1 MSNVNEVLDSCMTI
15 EGAFA
20 VALVDFESG
29 LTLGTRCTRN
39 TFDIEVAAS
48 GNTQVVRAKMSVMK
62 NLKIEG
68 SIDDILISLQTQY
81 HLIRPLTTMR
91 NLFMYLA
98 IDRQRGNLGMARH
111 MLTTFER
118 DLRV

>member
-39 TFDIEVAAS
+39 NFDIEVAAS
-48 GNTQVVRAKMSVMK
+48 GKYAGRSRK
-62 NLKIEG
+62 N
-68 SIDDILISLQTQY
+68 
-81 HLIRPLTTMR
+81 
-91 NLFMYLA
+91 
-98 IDRQRGNLGMARH
+98 DRHEEPQ
-111 MLTTFER
+111 
-118 DLRV
+118 D